1 MSDSVIAQLEA
12 TALTAR
18 CHNSFFRQKQLKSL
32 HDALRQDSNTIKDAI
47 KSDTRV
53 SEQEATA
60 EVALSL
66 DLVKEHYA
74 SINPA
79 KELEEEYR
87 LSKGKDARDQT
98 QPWGVVYIEPQ
109 QNHTPFFSIIT
120 TLSAALAAGNCVILK
135 VSPDKTQPRWSRT
148 DSTQLDNNLRAL
160 PSLLRTLLTQALE
173 ADTFVLVSSSPSSDA
188 LATCLQVLQE
198 THVQQPTYTQ
208 LASPQSKVIAIV
220 DRTADLVSA
229 AEQLVTARFAFGGS
243 SPYAPDLVFVNEYVK
258 NDFLEHVLKFA
269 IPYLASSEDSVS
281 NGSPKSPT
289 AGGQKLGSK
298 TTTEALKSVES
309 SSSWRTR
316 VVTQGSKG
324 AIVDLSNLSAIPAK
338 PSSSLLAVSAITSLE
353 HAISLIDEDSESASG
368 LLAGYYFGTPSAGK
382 YLSQFVKADASFVNH
397 VPHRLLLGP
406 AAPAYHSVD
415 VDARYTKAQ
424 FTRPSPAFITAATSH
439 AALVKVLGG
448 KDARKASAEALSKAT
463 QEIKEKKR
471 AEWIAI
477 GYFEQ
482 GILIGLGLYGIPLLT
497 CIGTG
502 LFFGVRAGLRRFSF
516 I

>member
-1 MSDSVIAQLEA
+1 MSDSAIASLQA

-47 KSDTRV
+47 KSDTRI
-53 SEQEATA
+53 SEQEATT

-66 DLVKEHYA
+66 NLVKEHYA

-79 KELEEEYR
+79 KELEQEYR
-87 LSKGKDARDQT
+87 LSNGRDAQDQT

-109 QNHTPFFSIIT
+109 QNHTPFFSIVSA
-120 TLSAALAAGNCVILK
+120 LSAALAAGNCVALK
-135 VSPDKTQPRWSRT
+135 F
-148 DSTQLDNNLRAL
+148 DNNLRAL
-160 PSLLRTLLTQALE
+160 PSLLRTLLLQALE
-173 ADTFVLVSSSPSSDA
+173 ADTFAFVSSTPSQDA
-188 LATCLQVLQE
+188 LATCLQVIQE
-198 THVQQPTYTQ
+198 TQVQHPTYAQ

-229 AEQLVTARFAFGGS
+229 AEHLVTARFAFGGS
-243 SPYAPDLVFVNEYVK
+243 SPYAPDLIFVNEYVK
-258 NDFLEHVLKFA
+258 KDFLEHVLKFA
-269 IPYLASSEDSVS
+269 IPYLASSEESVS
-281 NGSPKSPT
+281 NGSPTS
-289 AGGQKLGSK
+289 GGQKLGSK
-298 TTTEALKSVES
+298 TATEALKSVES
-309 SSSWRTR
+309 NSSWRTS

-324 AIVDLSNLSAIPAK
+324 AIVDLSSLSALPAK
-338 PSSSLLAVSAITSLE
+338 PSSSLFAVSAITSLE
-353 HAISLIDEDSESASG
+353 HAISLIDEDSASASG
-368 LLAGYYFGTPSAGK
+368 LLAGFYFGTPSAGK

-397 VPHRLLLGP
+397 IPYRILLGP
-406 AAPAYHSVD
+406 AAPAIHSID
-415 VDARYTKAQ
+415 IDSRYTKAQ
-424 FTRPSPAFITAATSH
+424 FTRPSPGFITAASSH

-448 KDARKASAEALSKAT
+448 KDGRKASAEALSKAT

-471 AEWIAI
+471 PEWIAI

-502 LFFGVRAGLRRFSF
+502 LFFGVRAGLKRFSF